1 MCWVILLFLELN
13 PALPPALPAGV
24 PGPPLSEICSYT
36 YILPCRLC
44 YNPKY
49 ICSHYPS
56 STSWLPSQC
65 FILEVVH
72 PICLPGLRTTSG
84 IYLFVCLHSPHR
96 QLLLFRRLV
105 WSLLEPAGPRYVYL
119 LTARLL
125 RFVCLSVLWAVVII
139 TQPVV
144 FFRAC
149 NCTSCHNLGLDLR
162 SQGVNVLVVTT

>member
-1 MCWVILLFLELN
+1 MFLGLLCLKFVVIHTSCLAGCVMTQRIRLFSLSQRPLLAAFSVL
-13 PALPPALPAGV
+13 
-24 PGPPLSEICSYT
+24 
-36 YILPCRLC
+36 
-44 YNPKY
+44 
-49 ICSHYPS
+49 H
-56 STSWLPSQC
+56 
-65 FILEVVH
+65 LEVVH

-162 SQGVNVLVVTT
+162 SQGVNVLIVTT